1 MNEPLGVM
9 GTPQAGFFMTLLIGA
24 IAGWIAERVTA
35 SDHGLFTNIIV
46 GVAGSFLG
54 WQLVQALGVSV
65 GVGFLWNLLVASGGA
80 VLRLVVW
87 RAIAGRRG

>member
-46 GVAGSFLG
+46 GV
-54 WQLVQALGVSV
+54 
-65 GVGFLWNLLVASGGA
+65 GFLWNLLVASGGA
-80 VLRLVVW
+80 VLLLVVW